1 MTVKIVKR
9 MRDDTITA
17 PPHATVREVANLMKE
32 HKVGCVIITQMEI
45 PVGIITDRDIV
56 VRVVAEGK
64 SLDTPVEEVM
74 TKNVIVAHENDQ
86 IRDVIKIMREKAI
99 RRLPVIDDNGN
110 LSGIVTFDN
119 IFVELADEIFNLS
132 RVPRHGM
139 PPKPY

>member
-9 MRDDTITA
+9 MRDETITA

-32 HKVGCVIITQMEI
+32 YNVGCVIITQMDA

-74 TKNVIVAHENDQ
+74 TRNIVVAHENDQ
-86 IRDVIKIMREKAI
+86 IRDVIKIMREKSI
-99 RRLPVIDDNGN
+99 RRIPVIDDNGN
-110 LSGIVTFDN
+110 LSGIVTFDD

-132 RVPRHGM
+132 RIPRAGM

>member
-1 MTVKIVKR
+1 
-9 MRDDTITA
+9 
-17 PPHATVREVANLMKE
+17 
-32 HKVGCVIITQMEI
+32 MEI

-110 LSGIVTFDN
+110 LSGIVTFDD

>member
-110 LSGIVTFDN
+110 LSGIVTFDD